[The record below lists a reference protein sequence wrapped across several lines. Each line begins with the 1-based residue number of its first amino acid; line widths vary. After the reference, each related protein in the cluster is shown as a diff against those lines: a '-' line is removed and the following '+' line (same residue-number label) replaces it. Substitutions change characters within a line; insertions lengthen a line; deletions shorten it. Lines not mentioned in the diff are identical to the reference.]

1 MKKGNND
8 QTVME
13 GNAPI
18 NVNINTNE
26 PKKGK
31 GFKRGAVVGTLGGIF
46 LGGAGA
52 AYAIEN
58 DITMEDVKD
67 GINDVVKDFNR
78 GVDAAFNNKGEA
90 EVKVKAADVTN
101 NQEAPVEPTEVDNTV
116 NQQEAPT
123 EEQGLSTEEI
133 VDALKDAT
141 AEQEAPGE
149 EQGLSTEEIV
159 DALKD
164 ATAEQ
169 EAPGEEQGL
178 STEEIVD
185 ALKEATA
192 EQDTTTEVGGDE
204 DNLSEETPEITW
216 SIDESV
222 AVAETVSDEMSFD
235 EAFAAARAEVGAGG
249 AFEWRGGLYGTYYAE
264 EWEAMSDAEKD
275 EFGDKFEFTLAE
287 ETEDVGE
294 QNLTPLDT
302 PLNELLTEDE
312 TTDTTENENLE
323 EVIPEDGVL
332 TEDLGS
338 EDGSE
343 PAVEV
348 DVDNVYNVT
357 DAYGNESS
365 YVEATV
371 GGEEVQLVD
380 VDGDGNVD
388 VLVYDENNDGTISEA
403 EHIDVSQ
410 EGLQVDA
417 FVELVEEPTFEE
429 PAFEDV
435 AVDEPL
441 GDEFVADDTMDDIA
455 ADDMMA

>member
-13 GNAPI
+13 GNARI
-18 NVNINTNE
+18 NVNINANE
-26 PKKGK
+26 PKKRS

-67 GINDVVKDFNR
+67 GINGVVEDFNR

-90 EVKVKAADVTN
+90 EVKAADVTN
-101 NQEAPVEPTEVDNTV
+101 NQETPVEPAEVDNTV
-116 NQQEAPT
+116 NQ
-123 EEQGLSTEEI
+123 
-133 VDALKDAT
+133 
-141 AEQEAPGE
+141 QEAPGE

-192 EQDTTTEVGGDE
+192 EQDTTTEVGDE
-204 DNLSEETPEITW
+204 DILSEETPEITW

-403 EHIDVSQ
+403 ERIDISQ
-410 EGLQVDA
+410 EGLQVDG

-429 PAFEDV
+429 PAFEDPAFEDV

>member
-1 MKKGNND
+1 MKKTND
-8 QTVME
+8 QTVLE
-13 GNAPI
+13 NGARI
-18 NVNINTNE
+18 DVNINTNE
-26 PKKGK
+26 TKKRG

-46 LGGAGA
+46 LGGAGV
-52 AYAIEN
+52 AYAVEN

-67 GINDVVKDFNR
+67 GINDVVDGFNR
-78 GVDAAFNNKGEA
+78 GVNAAFGNKSEA
-90 EVKVKAADVTN
+90 EAKSVDVANSAETPAEATN
-101 NQEAPVEPTEVDNTV
+101 VDNGV
-116 NQQEAPT
+116 NPAEN
-123 EEQGLSTEEI
+123 LS
-133 VDALKDAT
+133 
-141 AEQEAPGE
+141 E

-204 DNLSEETPEITW
+204 ALSEESPQITW

-264 EWEAMSDAEKD
+264 EWESMSDAEKD

-287 ETEDVGE
+287 ETEDVDE

-312 TTDTTENENLE
+312 TTDTTENEILE
-323 EVIPEDGVL
+323 EVNSEDGVL

-338 EDGSE
+338 EDGNE
-343 PAVEV
+343 PQVEV
-348 DVDNVYNVT
+348 AVDNVYNVT

-380 VDGDGNVD
+380 VDGDGNID
-388 VLVYDENNDGTISEA
+388 ALVYDVNNDGTIDEA

-410 EGLQVDA
+410 EGLQVEA
-417 FVELVEEPTFEE
+417 FVEMVEEPTFEE
-429 PAFEDV
+429 PAIEEPMIEDV
-435 AVDEPL
+435 
-441 GDEFVADDTMDDIA
+441 VADDTMDDVV
-455 ADDMMA
+455 ADDIMA

>member
-1 MKKGNND
+1 
-8 QTVME
+8 
-13 GNAPI
+13 
-18 NVNINTNE
+18 
-26 PKKGK
+26 
-31 GFKRGAVVGTLGGIF
+31 
-46 LGGAGA
+46 
-52 AYAIEN
+52 
-58 DITMEDVKD
+58 
-67 GINDVVKDFNR
+67 
-78 GVDAAFNNKGEA
+78 
-90 EVKVKAADVTN
+90 
-101 NQEAPVEPTEVDNTV
+101 
-116 NQQEAPT
+116 
-123 EEQGLSTEEI
+123 
-133 VDALKDAT
+133 
-141 AEQEAPGE
+141 
-149 EQGLSTEEIV
+149 
-159 DALKD
+159 
-164 ATAEQ
+164 
-169 EAPGEEQGL
+169 
-178 STEEIVD
+178 
-185 ALKEATA
+185 
-192 EQDTTTEVGGDE
+192 
-204 DNLSEETPEITW
+204 
-216 SIDESV
+216 
-222 AVAETVSDEMSFD
+222 MSFD

-287 ETEDVGE
+287 ETEDVDE

-312 TTDTTENENLE
+312 TTDTTENEILE
-323 EVIPEDGVL
+323 EVDSEDGVL

-403 EHIDVSQ
+403 EHIDISQ
-410 EGLQVDA
+410 EGLQVDG
-417 FVELVEEPTFEE
+417 FVELVEEPTFAE